1 VPRGIAFWK
10 PQEELDVALR
20 SVAAG
25 LQSMQDV
32 CDTWG
37 FGDYLDNCRE
47 IAKEREELA
56 SLGYLQTWSNAAMVK
71 LEAVQ

>member
-1 VPRGIAFWK
+1 
-10 PQEELDVALR
+10 
-20 SVAAG
+20 
-25 LQSMQDV
+25 MQDV